1 MIITLHFIKTKRG
14 KFFMNIL
21 QYSKKIIFLMLP
33 INHVVLYSVVR
44 IKEYILFIYIT
55 TSNEDNMIH
64 SSFLLPANANTHH

>member
-14 KFFMNIL
+14 KFFMNIF
-21 QYSKKIIFLMLP
+21 YTTIKNIFDATH

>member
-21 QYSKKIIFLMLP
+21 HNNKKIFLMLP

-55 TSNEDNMIH
+55 TSSEDNMIH